1 MANKHI
7 KMCLTSLILAC
18 LVTQSYPTL
27 CDPMDRIPPG
37 SSIHGI
43 LQARILEWVAMPSFM
58 GSSQPRDQTQG
69 SLMFPTLAGR
79 FLPLVPSGKPQGNAN
94 QDHNKRW
101 FCPNRMTLKKKKN
114 TAAEEELE
122 LWHIA
127 CEYKHTN
134 TNKCIL
140 YIHTCVYT
148 HTHANEWFSHCFLCV
163 YIQIKTYLYMY
174 TLFSR

>member
-1 MANKHI
+1 MRPGTEAYV
-7 KMCLTSLILAC
+7 CVSSC
-18 LVTQSYPTL
+18 VRL
-27 CDPMDRIPPG
+27 CDPMACSPPG

-101 FCPNRMTLKKKKN
+101 FCPNRMTLKKKKIQLLRRN
-114 TAAEEELE
+114 WSSDTL
-122 LWHIA
+122 LVNINIQIQINVF
-127 CEYKHTN
+127 YTY
-134 TNKCIL
+134 IL
-140 YIHTCVYT
+140 VYT
-148 HTHANEWFSHCFLCV
+148 HTHMQTNDSLIAFCV
-163 YIQIKTYLYMY
+163 CIYK
-174 TLFSR
+174 